1 METMER
7 TTTEEIQRMTAA
19 EMVEF
24 LRTLEECEVLC
35 NPYQSNPRGFD
46 LYFVPK
52 SFAISMLLHIELI
65 TSWAAAHG
73 HTVVLLY
80 DTFKRAIVAKVN
92 RLFPEN
98 KYPPEDILK

>member
-1 METMER
+1 MEGIQL
-7 TTTEEIQRMTAA
+7 TTSDEIKRMNAR
-19 EMVEF
+19 EMVDF
-24 LRTLEECEVLC
+24 ISTLEECEVLC
-35 NPYQSNPRGFD
+35 NPYHSNPRGFD

-65 TSWAAAHG
+65 TSWAAAHS

-92 RLFPEN
+92 RLFPED

>member
-1 METMER
+1 MEAKQL
-7 TTTEEIQRMTAA
+7 TTSDEIKRMNAR
-19 EMVEF
+19 EMVDF
-24 LRTLEECEVLC
+24 ISTMEECEVLC
-35 NPYQSNPRGFD
+35 NPYHSNPRGFD

-65 TSWAAAHG
+65 TSWAAAHN

-92 RLFPEN
+92 RLFPEET
-98 KYPPEDILK
+98 YDPEDVIK

>member
-1 METMER
+1 MEGNELTNSD
-7 TTTEEIQRMTAA
+7 EIKRMNAK
-19 EMVEF
+19 EMVDF
-24 LRTLEECEVLC
+24 VSTLEECEVLC
-35 NPYQSNPRGFD
+35 NPYHSNPRGFD

-98 KYPPEDILK
+98 TYPPEDILK

>member
-1 METMER
+1 MET
-7 TTTEEIQRMTAA
+7 IQRATIEVIKEMTAA
-19 EMVEF
+19 EMVDF
-24 LRTLEECEVLC
+24 IRTLEECEVLC
-35 NPYQSNPRGFD
+35 NPYHSNQRGFD

-65 TSWAAAHG
+65 TSWAAAHR

-80 DTFKRAIVAKVN
+80 DTFKKAIVAKVN

-98 KYPPEDILK
+98 TYPPEDILK

>member
-1 METMER
+1 METMDR
-7 TTTEEIQRMTAA
+7 RGQEEIQSMNAR
-19 EMVEF
+19 EMVDF
-24 LRTLEECEVLC
+24 ISTLEECEVLC
-35 NPYQSNPRGFD
+35 NPYHSNPRGFD

-65 TSWAAAHG
+65 TSWAAAHR

-92 RLFPEN
+92 RLFPEET
-98 KYPPEDILK
+98 YEPEEIIK

>member
-1 METMER
+1 MGAKQH
-7 TTTEEIQRMTAA
+7 TTTDEIKRMNAR
-19 EMVEF
+19 EMVDF
-24 LRTLEECEVLC
+24 INTLEECEVLC
-35 NPYQSNPRGFD
+35 NPYHSNPRGFD

>member
-1 METMER
+1 MEAMER
-7 TTTEEIQRMTAA
+7 TTKEEIKRMTAA

-35 NPYQSNPRGFD
+35 NPYHSNPRGFD

-98 KYPPEDILK
+98 TYPPEDVLK

>member
-1 METMER
+1 MER
-7 TTTEEIQRMTAA
+7 EQHNAVEDIKNMTAR
-19 EMVEF
+19 EMVDF
-24 LRTLEECEVLC
+24 ISTLEECEVLC
-35 NPYQSNPRGFD
+35 NPYHSNPKGFD
-46 LYFVPK
+46 LYFIPK

-98 KYPPEDILK
+98 TYPPEDVLK

>member
-1 METMER
+1 MER
-7 TTTEEIQRMTAA
+7 EQRNNIDEIKRMTAR
-19 EMVEF
+19 EMVDF
-24 LRTLEECEVLC
+24 ISTLEECEVLC
-35 NPYQSNPRGFD
+35 NPYHSNPRGFD

-65 TSWAAAHG
+65 TSWAAAHR

-92 RLFPEN
+92 RLFPEET
-98 KYPPEDILK
+98 YTPEEILK

>member
-1 METMER
+1 MEKIQHQAIED
-7 TTTEEIQRMTAA
+7 IQRLTAR
-19 EMVEF
+19 EMVDF
-24 LRTLEECEVLC
+24 ISTLEECEVLC
-35 NPYQSNPRGFD
+35 NPYHSNPRGFD

-73 HTVVLLY
+73 HTVILLY

-98 KYPPEDILK
+98 TYPPEDILK

>member
-1 METMER
+1 MEKIQHQAIED
-7 TTTEEIQRMTAA
+7 IQRLTAK
-19 EMVEF
+19 EMVDF
-24 LRTLEECEVLC
+24 ISTLEECEVLC
-35 NPYQSNPRGFD
+35 NPYHSNPRGFD

-52 SFAISMLLHIELI
+52 SFSISMVLHIELV
-65 TSWAAAHG
+65 TSWAAAHR

-98 KYPPEDILK
+98 TYPPEDVLK

>member
-1 METMER
+1 MEGTQL
-7 TTTEEIQRMTAA
+7 TNSDEIKRMNAR
-19 EMVEF
+19 EMVDF
-24 LRTLEECEVLC
+24 ISTLEDCEVLC
-35 NPYQSNPRGFD
+35 NPYHSNPRGFD

-65 TSWAAAHG
+65 TSWAAAHN

-98 KYPPEDILK
+98 TYPPEDILK

>member
-1 METMER
+1 MEGIQH
-7 TTTEEIQRMTAA
+7 TTSDEIKQMNAR
-19 EMVEF
+19 EMVDF
-24 LRTLEECEVLC
+24 ISTLEECEVLC
-35 NPYQSNPRGFD
+35 NPYHSNPRGFD
-46 LYFVPK
+46 LYFVPE
-52 SFAISMLLHIELI
+52 SFTISKLLHIELI

-80 DTFKRAIVAKVN
+80 DTFNRAIVAKVN

>member
-1 METMER
+1 MEGIQL
-7 TTTEEIQRMTAA
+7 TTSDEIKRMNAR
-19 EMVEF
+19 EMVDF
-24 LRTLEECEVLC
+24 ISTLEECEVLC
-35 NPYQSNPRGFD
+35 NPYHSNPKGFD

-98 KYPPEDILK
+98 TYPPEDVIK

>member
-1 METMER
+1 METMEQS
-7 TTTEEIQRMTAA
+7 TIEVIKGMTAA
-19 EMVEF
+19 EMVDF
-24 LRTLEECEVLC
+24 IRTLEECEVLC
-35 NPYQSNPRGFD
+35 NPYHSNPKGFD

-65 TSWAAAHG
+65 TSWAAAHR

-80 DTFKRAIVAKVN
+80 DTFKKAIVAKVN

-98 KYPPEDILK
+98 TYPPEDILK

>member
-1 METMER
+1 MEGIQLTASD
-7 TTTEEIQRMTAA
+7 EIKQMNAR
-19 EMVEF
+19 EMVDF
-24 LRTLEECEVLC
+24 ISTLEECEVLC
-35 NPYQSNPRGFD
+35 NPYHSNPRGFD

-65 TSWAAAHG
+65 TSWAAAHR

-92 RLFPEN
+92 RLFPEET
-98 KYPPEDILK
+98 YDPEEIIK

>member
-1 METMER
+1 MER
-7 TTTEEIQRMTAA
+7 EQRNNIEEIKRMNAR
-19 EMVEF
+19 EMVDF
-24 LRTLEECEVLC
+24 ISTLEECEVLC
-35 NPYQSNPRGFD
+35 NPYHSNPRGFD

-73 HTVVLLY
+73 HTVVLIY

-98 KYPPEDILK
+98 TYPPEDILK

>member
-1 METMER
+1 MAGIQR
-7 TTTEEIQRMTAA
+7 TTSDEIKRMNAK
-19 EMVEF
+19 EMVDF
-24 LRTLEECEVLC
+24 ISTLEECEVLC
-35 NPYQSNPRGFD
+35 NPYHSNPRGFD

-98 KYPPEDILK
+98 TYPPEDVLK

>member
-1 METMER
+1 MEKIQHQAIED
-7 TTTEEIQRMTAA
+7 IQRLTAK
-19 EMVEF
+19 EMVDF
-24 LRTLEECEVLC
+24 ISTLEECEVLC
-35 NPYQSNPRGFD
+35 NPYHSNPRGFD

-52 SFAISMLLHIELI
+52 SFSISMVLHIELV
-65 TSWAAAHG
+65 TSWAAAHR

-98 KYPPEDILK
+98 TYPPEDILK

>member
-1 METMER
+1 MAGIQR
-7 TTTEEIQRMTAA
+7 TTSDEIKRMNAK
-19 EMVEF
+19 EMVDF
-24 LRTLEECEVLC
+24 ISTLEECEVLC
-35 NPYQSNPRGFD
+35 NPYHSNPRGFD

-98 KYPPEDILK
+98 TYPPEDILK